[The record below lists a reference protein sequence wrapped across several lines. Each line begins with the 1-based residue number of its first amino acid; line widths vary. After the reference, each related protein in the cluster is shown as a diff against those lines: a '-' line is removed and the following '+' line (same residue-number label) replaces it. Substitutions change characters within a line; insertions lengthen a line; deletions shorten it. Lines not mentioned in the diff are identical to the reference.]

1 MKCNKRDKERGRDM
15 GVILVVL
22 DGLSAQV
29 GRNTLGFL
37 SALVKEDK
45 GHYREIT
52 CELPSMSRP
61 LYECILTGKKPI
73 ESGIVNNDISRL
85 SYEKSI
91 FHYAKEAGLITAAA
105 AYHWVSELYNRTPF
119 NPETDRYIADINL
132 TIPYGHFYFEDH
144 YPDSHLFLDGEYL
157 RKLHE
162 PDFLFIHSMNIDDA
176 GHKYGLDSAQYR
188 NAARSADMHLSNY
201 LPKWLKEGYQI
212 IITADHGMNIDH
224 SHGGTLPEEQ
234 EVPLFIFGSEH
245 REWLDAKITQTD
257 IQAMVCQMLKIA
269 C

>member
-1 MKCNKRDKERGRDM
+1 M

-22 DGLSAQV
+22 DGLNAAV
-29 GRNTLGFL
+29 ARETLGFL
-37 SALVKEDK
+37 SALVDEDK

-85 SYEKSI
+85 SHEKSI
-91 FHYAKEAGLITAAA
+91 FHYAKEAGLVTAAA

-119 NPETDRYIADINL
+119 NPEIDRYVTDVNL

-157 RKLHE
+157 RKQYQ

-176 GHKYGLDSAQYR
+176 GHKYGLDSPQYR
-188 NAARSADMHLSNY
+188 NAARRADTDLSNY
-201 LPKWLKEGYQI
+201 LLQWLQDGYQVI
-212 IITADHGMNIDH
+212 VTADHGMNRDH
-224 SHGGTLPEEQ
+224 SHGGTLPEER
-234 EVPLFIFGSEH
+234 EVPLFILGSEH
-245 REWLDAKITQTD
+245 RDWMNLDILQTD
-257 IQAMVCQMLKIA
+257 IQSMVCKMLKITPSIL
-269 C
+269 